1 MGEGVNPHPVTPNS
15 VTPSPPH
22 PGLRGAR
29 CTRFIP
35 PAACRGGVDNVARG
49 RGVEAGGLEGIGVP
63 RNEPNFRTPEW
74 PGVAGAGWSVAG
86 DGSVF
91 GGL

>member
-49 RGVEAGGLEGIGVP
+49 RGVEAGGLEGKLVLCP
-63 RNEPNFRTPEW
+63 DLPSRRDRMPPQREPGPDSQT
-74 PGVAGAGWSVAG
+74 
-86 DGSVF
+86 DT
-91 GGL
+91 